1 MALTQT
7 IATRTPR
14 APRQKLSEKSAE
26 VFLKLVPNVS
36 DGAQATHRFFA
47 TFLSAVAGIGLL
59 MLLVLNILLAQDA
72 FTLSELKAEAKI
84 VADQRE
90 AINRQ
95 IDLASSPEALAKK
108 AAELGMRRQP
118 QTSAAGSAPH
128 ASTAP
133 PPRSENSALPIH
145 SSPLPQT
152 GRRHQSFRKG
162 CPSRPILH
170 LLIRL

>member
-7 IATRTPR
+7 IATRASR

-47 TFLSAVAGIGLL
+47 TFLSVVAGIGLL
-59 MLLVLNILLAQDA
+59 MLLIVNILLAQDA

-95 IDLASSPEALAKK
+95 IDRASSPEALAKK
-108 AAELGMRRQP
+108 AAELGMKP
-118 QTSAAGSAPH
+118 SESPVFLNLAPTTDPVNND
-128 ASTAP
+128 AINGDIA
-133 PPRSENSALPIH
+133 R
-145 SSPLPQT
+145 
-152 GRRHQSFRKG
+152 G
-162 CPSRPILH
+162 
-170 LLIRL
+170 